1 MEAKGKSSW
10 QYAWNILMA
19 LSANMF
25 LRACYMPGTGLDPWG
40 KRWTKQTLS
49 SPSET
54 YTVTSCLHSH
64 VLFTQSDGVKYCE
77 GQRGGVT
84 EALVRGAEVSLGCS
98 GKAVLEERLEE
109 ALHLLRDEEELAR
122 GRGDRVHG
130 ESILNSM
137 NSQLLGRMSTKW
149 EWP

>member
-1 MEAKGKSSW
+1 M
-10 QYAWNILMA
+10 
-19 LSANMF
+19 
-25 LRACYMPGTGLDPWG
+25 
-40 KRWTKQTLS
+40 
-49 SPSET
+49 
-54 YTVTSCLHSH
+54 
-64 VLFTQSDGVKYCE
+64 KYCE

-109 ALHLLRDEEELAR
+109 ALRLLRDEEELAR

-137 NSQLLGRMSTKW
+137 NS
-149 EWP
+149 